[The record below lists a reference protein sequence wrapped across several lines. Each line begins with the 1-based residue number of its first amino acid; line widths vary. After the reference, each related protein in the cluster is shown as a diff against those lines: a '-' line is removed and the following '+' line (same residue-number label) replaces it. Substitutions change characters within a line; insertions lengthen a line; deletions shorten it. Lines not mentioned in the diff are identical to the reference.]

1 MLLIIFNQR
10 VVPENS
16 TIFLFLRT
24 KIYKIFEKPNKIGV
38 FFVFLH
44 IETKK

>member
-1 MLLIIFNQR
+1 M